1 MNRLA
6 VQQGDAP
13 MRVLSEDEFIHEI
26 AQLEAIGFAG
36 QASGPVN
43 IDGLD
48 EQGRVCW
55 HAYYTSVRQLTDLK
69 QQLINERAMALSL
82 ASKRRVP

>member
-13 MRVLSEDEFIHEI
+13 PRVLSEDEFIREI
-26 AQLEAIGFAG
+26 EQLEASGFAG
-36 QASGPVN
+36 QAPGPVN

-48 EQGRVCW
+48 ADGRVCW
-55 HAYYTSVRQLTDLK
+55 HAHYTSVRQLADLK
-69 QQLINERAMALSL
+69 QQLLSERAAISQGR
-82 ASKRRVP
+82 ASG